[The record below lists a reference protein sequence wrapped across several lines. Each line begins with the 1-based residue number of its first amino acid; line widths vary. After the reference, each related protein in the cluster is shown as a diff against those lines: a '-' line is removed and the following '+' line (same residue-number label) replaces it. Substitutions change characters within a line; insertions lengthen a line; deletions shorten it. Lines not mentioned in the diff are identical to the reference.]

1 MHPKKFCR
9 RFKQNF
15 GCSFLKYLNEYRI
28 NESLRCFNEEISIS
42 QIAERVGFSDYCH
55 FSKTFK
61 KIIGVTPSMYFQK
74 RYLL

>member
-1 MHPKKFCR
+1 MKNSVYTP
-9 RFKQNF
+9 Q
-15 GCSFLKYLNEYRI
+15 YI
-28 NESLRCFNEEISIS
+28 PTIEEISIS
-42 QIAERVGFSDYCH
+42 QIAEQVGFSDYCH